1 MSNWV
6 GFFCSFAPYGPTQW
20 RLPLGLQIPFG
31 IILCIGLL
39 TFMPDSPRQ
48 LVRDGQIEKARREFI
63 KIRRDLK
70 ADEISQEFSF
80 MQTQIEFEMQREITS
95 YRQIWSLYKHRVLVS
110 VAVQAMT
117 SLTGTNVISY
127 YQSKMSRHPATIF
140 KAHDSLSYLV
150 QVLRHQ
156 RHDNPLP
163 SRCIWNSWF
172 HLQLPDFG
180 VPY

>member
-1 MSNWV
+1 MNPSLLGLSPADLKIVSNWV
-6 GFFCSFAPYGPTQW
+6 GFACSFALYGPTQW

-63 KIRRDLK
+63 KTRRDLHV
-70 ADEISQEFSF
+70 DEVSQEFAF
-80 MQTQIEFEMQREITS
+80 MQTQFEYEMQREITS
-95 YRQIWSLYKHRVLVS
+95 YREIWRSYKHQVLVS

-127 YQSKMSRHPATIF
+127 YQSMAAFP
-140 KAHDSLSYLV
+140 
-150 QVLRHQ
+150 
-156 RHDNPLP
+156 P
-163 SRCIWNSWF
+163 
-172 HLQLPDFG
+172 
-180 VPY
+180 

>member
-6 GFFCSFAPYGPTQW
+6 GFACSFAPYGPTQW

-31 IILCIGLL
+31 IILCAGLL

-63 KIRRDLK
+63 KIRRDLH
-70 ADEISQEFSF
+70 ADEVSQEFAF
-80 MQTQIEFEMQREITS
+80 MQTQIEYEMQREITS
-95 YRQIWSLYKHRVLVS
+95 YREIWRLYKHRVLVS

-127 YQSKMSRHPATIF
+127 YQSMTVINFTWARANGNCS
-140 KAHDSLSYLV
+140 DLV
-150 QVLRHQ
+150 QVFRYQ
-156 RHDNPLP
+156 RKYYPLL
-163 SRCIWNSWF
+163 SWCVRNCGLP
-172 HLQLPDFG
+172 LQLSYFRFPH
-180 VPY
+180 